1 MIIISLF
8 CFSLFCQKVGGE
20 SGRWEYW
27 VAGDGVTR
35 ACDGVDLSK
44 PGEIVVC
51 KNSYLHLEK
60 SLKRASRMLGET
72 LQTGKKKFLFIKLL
86 FFLLDIYFLLFT
98 ESLLTFDTFIFSFLN
113 IVYFFWV

>member
-1 MIIISLF
+1 M
-8 CFSLFCQKVGGE
+8 GGE

-72 LQTGKKKFLFIKLL
+72 LQTGKKK
-86 FFLLDIYFLLFT
+86 
-98 ESLLTFDTFIFSFLN
+98 
-113 IVYFFWV
+113 